1 MAQQLH
7 PRSLP
12 GWIKA
17 CMHHTAA
24 CTDSSSSSTPL
35 LAPSSPFSS
44 PLCVCVSLWVHMC
57 HRRVKIRGPQVPVLA
72 VYHIGDRI
80 FLLVSTVYIRL
91 ADSRFCG
98 FSCLCFLFPCRKLGL
113 ELCTTSSGCTWA
125 LGFRTPVLLFVWSVL
140 HSPSHLLRPNS
151 SLNC

>member
-1 MAQQLH
+1 
-7 PRSLP
+7 
-12 GWIKA
+12 
-17 CMHHTAA
+17 MHHTAA
-24 CTDSSSSSTPL
+24 CTDSSSSSTFSSLVPL
-35 LAPSSPFSS
+35 SS

-72 VYHIGDRI
+72 VYNIGDRV

-98 FSCLCFLFPCRKLGL
+98 FSRLCFLFPCRKLGL

-125 LGFRTPVLLFVWSVL
+125 LGFCAPVLLFVWSVL
-140 HSPSHLLRPNS
+140 YSPSHLLRPNS